1 MIFDR
6 KG

>member
-6 KG
+6 Y